1 MTNRLSGEDSPSPT
15 LQQIASTF
23 RLTGWISFW
32 AQLVL
37 TVISAI
43 TLVFAVGAGRSNNTV
58 STNPGTGIGGV
69 LTLIGIGLLAFNMYW
84 TLSRYVQIGRQL
96 VNNRTV
102 RPRKSETIQAIRF
115 GLIVSLVGMLLAIVG
130 AETIVGLLVGK
141 ALSQGIGGFV
151 NTDPS
156 RFIQPADTFVV
167 QASINVILAQF
178 VGIAAALWLLNR
190 MNRP

>member
-1 MTNRLSGEDSPSPT
+1 MTSESSVNI
-15 LQQIASTF
+15 QQIARAF
-23 RLTGWISFW
+23 RLTGWVSFW
-32 AQLVL
+32 VQLVL
-37 TVISAI
+37 TIVSTI
-43 TLVFAVGAGRSNNTV
+43 TLIFAVAAGRSPNTT

-69 LTLIGIGLLAFNMYW
+69 LTIIGIGVLVFNMYW
-84 TLSRYVQIGRQL
+84 ALSRYVSFGRRL
-96 VNNRTV
+96 GGSKTV
-102 RPRKSETIQAIRF
+102 RPKKTETIQAIRL
-115 GLIVSLVGMLLAIVG
+115 GLLVSLVGMLLAIVG

-178 VGIAAALWLLNR
+178 AGIVAALWLLNR
-190 MNRP
+190 MSRQ

>member
-1 MTNRLSGEDSPSPT
+1 MIRNLLARDDSPPNI
-15 LQQIASTF
+15 QQIAKTF

-32 AQLVL
+32 SQLIL
-37 TVISAI
+37 TVVSGI
-43 TLVFAVGAGRSNNTV
+43 TLIFAVAAGRTPTGV
-58 STNPGTGIGGV
+58 STNPGTGVGGF
-69 LTLIGIGLLAFNMYW
+69 LTIVGIGILVFNMYW
-84 TLSRYVQIGRQL
+84 ALTRYVGAGRRL
-96 VNNRTV
+96 GGSKAS
-102 RPRKSETIQAIRF
+102 RPKKSDTIQSIRL
-115 GLIVSLVGMLLAIVG
+115 GLVVSLVGMFLAILG

-178 VGIAAALWLLNR
+178 AGIVSALWLLNR
-190 MNRP
+190 ISR